1 MRYFRENS
9 KTKKKVFTIFSI
21 VVKVKKGLI
30 TELVWD
36 NACYGCDDK
45 CETDITSI
53 SEINSNKTMTYS
65 NCYENDDKCANN
77 GCDPKFYITWFGT
90 DKNGNQLKSA
100 NLALSKFKH
109 YSINSLYDSVK
120 NIFSS

>member
-1 MRYFRENS
+1 MKENNE
-9 KTKKKVFTIFSI
+9 TKKVFTIFSI

-53 SEINSNKTMTYS
+53 SELDSNKTMTYN
-65 NCYENDDKCANN
+65 NCYENYDMNKCSNN

-100 NLALSKFKH
+100 NLALSKFKK
-109 YSINSLYDSVK
+109 YSVNSLYDSVK
-120 NIFSS
+120 NIFG

>member
-1 MRYFRENS
+1 MRGNQTVE
-9 KTKKKVFTIFSI
+9 KAFTIFSI
-21 VVKVKKGLI
+21 VVKVKKGNI

-53 SEINSNKTMTYS
+53 SELNSNKTMTYS
-65 NCYENDDKCANN
+65 NCYENDINNKCSNN

-100 NLALSKFKH
+100 NLALSKFKQ
-109 YSINSLYDSVK
+109 YSVNSLYDSVK
-120 NIFSS
+120 NIFG

>member
-1 MRYFRENS
+1 MKENNE
-9 KTKKKVFTIFSI
+9 TKKVFTIFSI

-45 CETDITSI
+45 CETDIKSI
-53 SEINSNKTMTYS
+53 SELDSNKTMTYS
-65 NCYENDDKCANN
+65 NCYMNKCSNN
-77 GCDPKFYITWFGT
+77 ECDPKFYITWFGT

-100 NLALSKFKH
+100 NLALSKFKK
-109 YSINSLYDSVK
+109 YSVKSLYDSVK
-120 NIFSS
+120 NIFG